1 MIKLVVKWRD
11 RLTAHQST
19 GHPINQTM
27 LYVLLSICCSVLV
40 SIMLKLA
47 KRYHIDVYQAI
58 TWNYSI
64 AIVLTW
70 LFLKPQLQNLDG
82 APFNLFVL
90 LGLLLPVLF
99 VILAASV
106 RSAGIVRTD
115 AAQRLSLFIPI
126 AAAFL
131 LFNESPD
138 AVRLTGLAIGITA
151 VVCLIPWQKKERN
164 KKAGNSSWIYLLVVF
179 TGMGVIDVLFK
190 QVALVKQISTGTS
203 LFIVYS
209 LAFAVALIGLFYQV
223 FTKTMRFSWPHI
235 FIGWALGIA
244 NFGNILFYIKAHQS
258 LAKNP
263 SIVFSSMNIG
273 VIIFGTLV
281 GVIIFKEKLTLF
293 NKIGLA
299 LAILAI
305 VVIYYPETFTNI
317 LGR

>member
-1 MIKLVVKWRD
+1 
-11 RLTAHQST
+11 
-19 GHPINQTM
+19 
-27 LYVLLSICCSVLV
+27 
-40 SIMLKLA
+40 MLKLA
-47 KRYHIDVYQAI
+47 KRYQIDVYQAI

-64 AIVLTW
+64 AMALTW
-70 LFLKPQLQNLDG
+70 LFLNPNLHNIDG
-82 APFNLFVL
+82 APFYVFGL
-90 LGLLLPVLF
+90 LGLLLPLLF
-99 VILAASV
+99 IILAASV
-106 RSAGIVRTD
+106 RTTGIVRTD

-131 LFNESPD
+131 IFNESPD
-138 AVRLTGLAIGITA
+138 TVRVIGLAIGLLA
-151 VVCLIPWQKKERN
+151 VICLIPWQKQTHDRKA
-164 KKAGNSSWIYLLVVF
+164 AGNSWIYLLIVF
-179 TGMGVIDVLFK
+179 IGMGVIDILFK
-190 QVALVKQISTGTS
+190 QLALVKQISTGTS

-209 LAFAVALIGLFYQV
+209 LAFAVALIGLLYQV

-235 FIGWALGIA
+235 FIGWVLGIA

-281 GVIIFKEKLTLF
+281 GVIIFKEKLSLF

-305 VVIYYPETFTNI
+305 VVIYYPQYFTH
-317 LGR
+317 LFARS

>member
-1 MIKLVVKWRD
+1 
-11 RLTAHQST
+11 
-19 GHPINQTM
+19 
-27 LYVLLSICCSVLV
+27 
-40 SIMLKLA
+40 MLKLA

-70 LFLKPQLQNLDG
+70 LFLKPQLQNLSG

-131 LFNESPD
+131 FFGETPD
-138 AVRLTGLAIGITA
+138 AVRFTGLAIGIAA
-151 VVCLIPWQKKERN
+151 VACLIPWQKQTRD
-164 KKAGNSSWIYLLVVF
+164 KKAGKSSWIYLLTVF
-179 TGMGVIDVLFK
+179 VGMGIIDVLFK
-190 QVALVKQISTGTS
+190 QVALVKSISTGTS
-203 LFIVYS
+203 LFIIYS
-209 LAFAVALIGLFYQV
+209 LAFTVAFIGLLYQV

-235 FIGWALGIA
+235 FIGWVLGMA

-281 GVIIFKEKLTLF
+281 GIIIFKEKLTLF

-305 VVIYYPETFTNI
+305 GIIYYPVTFTHI
-317 LGR
+317 LGK